1 MTTLQTAAPP
11 AAPAIPKSGGIGA
24 GTMSEVLRR
33 RAARQPDRTAF
44 VFLEDGEEPGEVLTY
59 AQLDRAAAERAAALR
74 AAGLAGGT
82 AILLYPAGL
91 EFIKTLLGCMYAR
104 VAGAPV
110 QVPSRE
116 RGYERLR
123 AIADDAGARAIL
135 TDSATLAQL
144 RERFAGSPHLEGLT
158 LIATDAVAALDPA
171 APTAADAADSVGPDE
186 IALLQYTSGSTGDPK
201 GVMITHANF
210 VANAA
215 ETDAL
220 WPCGEGAVF
229 VSWLPHFH
237 DMGMLGGIIIP
248 LWACAPAYLMSP
260 ASFVRR
266 PGRWV
271 QAISRFRGTHAAGP
285 SFSYELCVREAQKRG
300 VPADLDLSSWR
311 MAANGAEPVRR
322 RVVEEFTDTF
332 AAAGFR
338 PESMCPCYGLAENTL
353 KATGNAYDRRPVVLW
368 VDPEALREDRVAPVT
383 EDHPAA
389 LPLVGSGVPV
399 AGTRLRIVDPVS
411 LNPVPEGGI
420 GEVWISGPCVAA
432 GYLDR
437 PAESREVFEA
447 RPVGER
453 AEGAPSYLRTGDL
466 GFQLGGELFI
476 TGRLKDLI
484 IRKGRNFYPQDIEFV
499 VESAESGFGPNCA
512 AAFSVDDGTAELLV
526 VVVEAG
532 ARTFGDEGPEA
543 LRERIRAAVYEAQ
556 RLHVDD
562 VVLVRRGALP
572 KTSSGKVQRRRC
584 RRQYLDGTLS
594 PIATADGER

>member
-1 MTTLQTAAPP
+1 MTTLQTDAPP
-11 AAPAIPKSGGIGA
+11 AVPALPKSGGIGA
-24 GTMSEVLRR
+24 GTVSEVLRR

-59 AQLDRAAAERAAALR
+59 ARLDRAAAERAAALR

-91 EFIKTLLGCMYAR
+91 EFVKTLLGCMYAR

-135 TDSATLAQL
+135 ADSSTLADL
-144 RERFAGSPHLEGLT
+144 RARFAGSPHLDGLT
-158 LIATDAVAALDPA
+158 LIATDALPAADPA
-171 APTAADAADSVGPDE
+171 AVEVGADPVGPDE

-248 LWACAPAYLMSP
+248 LWAGAPSYLMAP

-266 PGRWV
+266 PGRWM
-271 QAISRFRGTHAAGP
+271 QAISRFRGTHTAGP
-285 SFSYELCVREAQKRG
+285 SFSYELCVREADKRG
-300 VPADLDLSSWR
+300 VPEGLDLSSWR
-311 MAANGAEPVRR
+311 MAANGAEPVRW
-322 RVVEEFTDTF
+322 RVVEEFT
-332 AAAGFR
+332 AAFGPAGFR

-353 KATGNAYDRRPVVLW
+353 KATGNSYERRPVVLW
-368 VDPEALREDRVAPVT
+368 VDPEALREDRVAPVA
-383 EDHPAA
+383 EEHPAA
-389 LPLVGSGVPV
+389 LALVGSGVPV

-411 LNPVPEGGI
+411 QNPVPDGGI

-437 PAESREVFEA
+437 PLESREVFRA

-453 AEGAPSYLRTGDL
+453 GEGAPAYLRTGDL
-466 GFQLGGELFI
+466 GFQLEGELFI

-499 VESAESGFGPNCA
+499 VEGAQSELGPNCA

-532 ARTFGDEGPEA
+532 ARVFGEGGPEA
-543 LRERIRAAVYEAQ
+543 LRERIRTAVYEAQ

-584 RRQYLDGTLS
+584 RRQYLDGSLAL
-594 PIATADGER
+594 IATADGER